1 MVKNRSWIF
10 HQLVFIRSVYLA
22 LVSVIQWKIFRRENI
37 IRGADVFVRFE
48 NFGGQACTCGVI
60 TLRVE
65 ADKIVSFAI
74 ISAYFK

>member
-1 MVKNRSWIF
+1 M
-10 HQLVFIRSVYLA
+10 
-22 LVSVIQWKIFRRENI
+22 
-37 IRGADVFVRFE
+37 FVRVE

-65 ADKIVSFAI
+65 AVKIVSFAI